1 MAWKIVDNILTNDQ
15 FTEMPESPMS
25 APYPD
30 ALWRIENQELTT
42 GVFVENELI
51 GAFANAVN
59 LTKITIPRSCK
70 YIGEYAFRNTAL
82 TSVKIASDC
91 TYFPTSFPDGCQ
103 VKFYQEV

>member
-1 MAWKIVDNILTNDQ
+1 MWKIIDNILTNDQ
-15 FTEMPESPMS
+15 FTDMPESPMS

-30 ALWRIENQELTT
+30 ALWRLDNQKLTT
-42 GVFVENELI
+42 GLFVENELI

-70 YIGEYAFRNTAL
+70 YIGEYTFRNTAL